1 MCYAYRPNRMKTK
14 KTTAAKAPKAAQA
27 PKVKKPAKTPKA
39 RRPDLQDGQVW
50 KVNEQDRVQIRLVGK
65 RLVHYR
71 HFKGGNV
78 RPPTL
83 FAGKDVLEKFLATN
97 KAMLV
102 SK

>member
-1 MCYAYRPNRMKTK
+1 MWR
-14 KTTAAKAPKAAQA
+14 
-27 PKVKKPAKTPKA
+27 
-39 RRPDLQDGQVW
+39 
-50 KVNEQDRVQIRLVGK
+50 VNDQDRVQIRLVGK

-83 FAGKDVLEKFLATN
+83 FMGKDVLEKFLAQN

-102 SK
+102 KE

>member
-1 MCYAYRPNRMKTK
+1 MPMKTK
-14 KTTAAKAPKAAQA
+14 KTKT
-27 PKVKKPAKTPKA
+27 AKTPKA
-39 RRPDLQDGQVW
+39 RRPDLQDGQIW
-50 KVNEQDRVQIRLVGK
+50 RVNDDDRVQIRLVGK

-83 FAGKDVLEKFLATN
+83 FAGKEVLEKFLAAN

-102 SK
+102 TK

>member
-1 MCYAYRPNRMKTK
+1 MKMK
-14 KTTAAKAPKAAQA
+14 KTTAPKTPKAPKVPKVTKAAKAPKA
-27 PKVKKPAKTPKA
+27 
-39 RRPDLQDGQVW
+39 RRPELQDGQVW